1 MFLHTTEGFPE
12 YLSHWILKVCP
23 CRQEKH
29 FPSICAIEFSK
40 YAPAS
45 NRKISRVSEP
55 LNFHNMVLQTTE
67 GFPEYLR
74 HWIFEVRSCT
84 QQKDFQSIWATKF
97 SKHALAYNR
106 KISRVSE
113 PLNFR
118 SMFLHTT
125 EGFLEDLS
133 HWSFQVWS
141 CIQQKHVPSTWAI
154 EFAKY
159 CLPVHGRISRIPAPL
174 NFRSMLLHTTE
185 GFPEYLSHWIFKV
198 CACIQQKDFPTICA
212 IEFAKYVPAY
222 NKSMSR
228 VSEPLNFLS
237 MFLHTTEG
245 FPEYLSHWIFQVC
258 SCIQQKDFQS
268 IWATKFS
275 QCVPA
280 NNRRISRA
288 PEPVNFQSTVHK
300 ICGPWLAWQLSNFG
314 PQLIFRVHEI
324 SYSAE
329 AMPTHTEAMPTHT
342 HQSYML
348 DIGTN

>member
-1 MFLHTTEGFPE
+1 MIFRIYT
-12 YLSHWILKVCP
+12 CM
-23 CRQEKH
+23 QQQD
-29 FPSICAIEFSK
+29 FPSIWASTLLKHI
-40 YAPAS
+40 PAY
-45 NRKISRVSEP
+45 NRSKISRVSEP
-55 LNFHNMVLQTTE
+55 VKCHNICIHTAG
-67 GFPEYLR
+67 GFPEYLSQ
-74 HWIFEVRSCT
+74 HTFKAYSCME
-84 QQKDFQSIWATKF
+84 QGDIPSIWASGLSEYINKY
-97 SKHALAYNR
+97 SSR
-106 KISRVSE
+106 ISRVSE
-113 PLNFR
+113 PVEFQNI
-118 SMFLHTT
+118 FLHIQG
-125 EGFLEDLS
+125 GFPECLS
-133 HWSFQVWS
+133 QWSVRIDA
-141 CIQQKHVPSTWAI
+141 CIQQEDFPSTWAI

-245 FPEYLSHWIFQVC
+245 FPEYMSHWIFQVC